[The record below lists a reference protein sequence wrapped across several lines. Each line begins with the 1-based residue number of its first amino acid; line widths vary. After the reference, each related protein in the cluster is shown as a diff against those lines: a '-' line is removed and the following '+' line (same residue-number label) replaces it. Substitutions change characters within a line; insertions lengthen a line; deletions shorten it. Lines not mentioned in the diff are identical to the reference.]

1 MKSKWDGKSRITTK
15 LYKDNYDRIFK
26 KSVQKE
32 KKENSEEKKKKG
44 GKKTLVLRNKTPL
57 AFF

>member
-1 MKSKWDGKSRITTK
+1 MPGKWDGKSRITTQ

-32 KKENSEEKKKKG
+32 KKKNSKEKKKKSNESRG
-44 GKKTLVLRNKTPL
+44 SKTTLS
-57 AFF
+57 FF

>member
-1 MKSKWDGKSRITTK
+1 MGFNKSRITTQ

-32 KKENSEEKKKKG
+32 KKKNSKEKKKRVMKVEEVKHPSHFFKVG
-44 GKKTLVLRNKTPL
+44 GTD
-57 AFF
+57 